1 MIKIKSIKIQ
11 GFKSFSKKQI
21 FTITEDSGF
30 YYIYGENLVEPELE
44 SNGAGKSTLGDALCF
59 CFFGKTSNNLI
70 ASNIANWNE
79 KYPCEITVNLEK
91 NNIEY
96 SILRTWKPNLLKV
109 NDEIFSQEQLE
120 DLIGYN
126 FKSFLYSVVVAQFS
140 SKFFDLD
147 PSDKMDIFSEIM
159 EDVVSKWEDFSEYT
173 KTKLDNTKI
182 FIDKKQNEII
192 SVESKIQLLN
202 NQKYKEQIEQW
213 GKEHEEEVEDL
224 QKEIN
229 NIGKSISQ
237 KETELLLNN
246 KLIET
251 NNSKLYGVEKTLKEI
266 IISRIK
272 IFKQLDIIK
281 NNKGDKSYLLKDIN
295 KQIDKFLNLSTNT
308 LCPTCEEPIKKE
320 KIKKYIDELN
330 SKRKEVEDSLK
341 ELNFQLTK
349 LEVKQEEVEEQKE
362 TAEKEK
368 NNLNL
373 EIKGAERDIINL
385 KNIVKTYKED
395 ISSQIDYLS
404 SLKKKEN
411 PYKNMEEKNNK
422 KKNFLNRKLIYF
434 IEELNILKNNYE
446 LYKYWVK
453 GFKEI
458 RFMVIS
464 EAIKELEV
472 NINNNLSKLN
482 MKDWYIEL
490 DVDSITKKNTVKKGF
505 SVLVKSPINNKL
517 VPFSVWSGGEG
528 QRLRLAGTL
537 GLIDFINSR
546 RGIDCNIEVWDEP
559 TQWLSKK
566 GIDDLLDVL
575 KERSSELNKNIY
587 LIDHRDLDSSGIFSG
602 SIKIIKTKQGSII
615 EGE

>member
-21 FTITEDSGF
+21 FNITEDSGF

-44 SNGAGKSTLGDALCF
+44 GNGAGKSTLGDALCF

-70 ASNIANWNE
+70 ASNIANWDE

-126 FKSFLYSVVVAQFS
+126 FKSFLYSIVVAQFS

>member
-1 MIKIKSIKIQ
+1 MIKIKSIEIQ
-11 GFKSFSKKQI
+11 SFKSFSKKQI
-21 FTITEDSGF
+21 FFINEESGF
-30 YYIYGENLVEPELE
+30 YYIYGENKAEPELE
-44 SNGAGKSTLGDALCF
+44 GNGVGKSALGDALCF

-79 KYPCEITVNLEK
+79 KYLCEVIVNLEK
-91 NNIEY
+91 NDIEY
-96 SILRTWKPNLLKV
+96 SILRTWNPNSLKV
-109 NDEIFSQEQLE
+109 NNEIVTQEQIE

-126 FKSFLYSVVVAQFS
+126 FKSFLYSVIIAQFS

-147 PSDKMDIFSEIM
+147 PSEKMDIFSEIM
-159 EDVVSKWEDFSEYT
+159 EDVVLKWEELSEYS
-173 KTKLDNTKI
+173 KIKADNTKI
-182 FIDKKQNEII
+182 FIDKKQNEITGI
-192 SVESKIQLLN
+192 ESKIQLLN
-202 NQKYKEQIEQW
+202 NQNYKEQIEQW
-213 GKEHEEEVEDL
+213 GKEHKEEIEGL
-224 QKEIN
+224 QEEIKGV
-229 NIGKSISQ
+229 GKLISQ

-266 IISRIK
+266 IISRMEIL
-272 IFKQLDIIK
+272 KQLDAAK

-295 KQIDKFLNLSTNT
+295 KQIDNFKNLSTNT

-330 SKRKEVEDSLK
+330 SKRKEIEGFLK

-349 LEVKQEEVEEQKE
+349 IETKQEEIEEQKE

-368 NNLNL
+368 NNLIL
-373 EIKGAERDIINL
+373 EIKGAERDVVNL
-385 KNIVKTYKED
+385 KNIIKNYKED
-395 ISSQIDYLS
+395 VTSQIDYLS

-411 PYKNMEEKNNK
+411 PYKNIEELNNK
-422 KKNFLNRKLIYF
+422 KKNIFNRKLMYS
-434 IEELNILKNNYE
+434 IEDLNILKTKYE
-446 LYKYWVK
+446 IYKYWVK

-458 RFMVIS
+458 RFMVIF
-464 EAIKELEV
+464 EAIKELEI

-490 DVDSITKKNTVKKGF
+490 DVDSITKKNTIKKGF
-505 SVLVKSPINNKL
+505 SVLVKSPVNNKL

-537 GLIDFINSR
+537 GLIDFISNR
-546 RGIDCNIEVWDEP
+546 RGVDCNIEVWDEP

-566 GIDDLLDVL
+566 GITDLLEVL
-575 KERSSELNKNIY
+575 KERYSELNKNIY
-587 LIDHRDLDSSGIFSG
+587 LIDHRDLDSSGIFNG
-602 SIKIIKTKQGSII
+602 SIKIIKNKEGSII
-615 EGE
+615 EKI

>member
-21 FTITEDSGF
+21 FNITEDSGF